1 MSQRASKKLPMTID
15 TDPHTA
21 YVRVIDAVDGTDL
34 LVSNGN
40 AIWQLST
47 TDVDQTYNS
56 DR

>member
-1 MSQRASKKLPMTID
+1 MTID